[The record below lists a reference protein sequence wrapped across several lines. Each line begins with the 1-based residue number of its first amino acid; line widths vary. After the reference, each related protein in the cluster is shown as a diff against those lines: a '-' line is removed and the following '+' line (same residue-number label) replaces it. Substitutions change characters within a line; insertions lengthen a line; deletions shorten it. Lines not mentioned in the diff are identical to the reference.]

1 METKHN
7 ELYEAPTMEVVE
19 VKYEGFICA
28 SGLGNPTDY
37 PGAPDPFGF

>member
-1 METKHN
+1 MKKK
-7 ELYEAPTMEVVE
+7 ELYEPPTTDVLE
-19 VKYEGFICA
+19 VKNEGIICA